1 MSNVGIIIVI
11 SLILS
16 AFFSGMEIAFVSAN
30 KLKLELDKKKGAV
43 TARLIAHFSDI
54 PSRFIGA
61 LLMGNNIALVIYG
74 MGMTEV
80 LDPYLLN
87 VLPESLSNKS
97 MLLLSETILSTLII
111 LFFAEF
117 IPKATFRIHS
127 NTLLRFF
134 SIPVTI
140 FYYLFYP
147 VIYIYL
153 TISEIIIKKVFR
165 VKSLSQKADFSYI
178 DLDQYLKE
186 FAPENKQE
194 SNIQQELQMF
204 QNVIDFKTIK
214 LRECMVPRTE
224 VVAVNEH
231 DPVEVLRNAFTEYGL
246 SRVMIYSETMDN
258 LIGYCHSSDLFK
270 RPETINQ
277 VVRPVTYVPETMH
290 ANDVLSLFIDK
301 NQNIAVVV
309 DEFGGTAGLVT
320 MEDIIEEIFGEI
332 EDEYDEEVTIE
343 KKIDDDEYIF
353 SSRLEIDYLNEKYDM
368 ELPESEDYETLSG
381 LLIHYQESIP
391 KTGQRI
397 EVGRYTFIILTATR
411 KRVEKVRLIINDE
424 K

>member
-1 MSNVGIIIVI
+1 MSNVGLIIVF

-30 KLKLELDKKKGAV
+30 KLKLELDKKKGAF
-43 TARLIAHFSDI
+43 TARLISHFSDM

-61 LLMGNNIALVIYG
+61 LLLGNNIALVIYG

-80 LDPYLLN
+80 LDPHLLN
-87 VLPESLSNKS
+87 VFPDSLSSKS
-97 MLLLSETILSTLII
+97 LLLLSETILSTLII

-127 NTLLRFF
+127 NALLRFF
-134 SIPVTI
+134 SIPVTV

-153 TISEIIIKKVFR
+153 TISEVIIKKVFR
-165 VKSLSQKADFSYI
+165 VKTLSQKADFSYI

-186 FAPENKQE
+186 FAPENRQE

-204 QNVIDFKTIK
+204 QNVIDFKTVK

-246 SRVMIYSETMDN
+246 SRVMIYSDTMDN

-270 RPETINQ
+270 RPETIKQ
-277 VVRPVTYVPETMH
+277 VVRPISYVPETMH

-332 EDEYDEEVTIE
+332 EDEYDEEVMIE
-343 KKIDDDEYIF
+343 KRIDDDEYIF
-353 SSRLEIDYLNEKYDM
+353 SSRLEIDYLNEKYEMD
-368 ELPESEDYETLSG
+368 LPVSEDYETLSG

-397 EVGRYTFIILTATR
+397 EVGPYTFIILTATR
-411 KRVEKVRLIINDE
+411 KRVEKVRLLINDE